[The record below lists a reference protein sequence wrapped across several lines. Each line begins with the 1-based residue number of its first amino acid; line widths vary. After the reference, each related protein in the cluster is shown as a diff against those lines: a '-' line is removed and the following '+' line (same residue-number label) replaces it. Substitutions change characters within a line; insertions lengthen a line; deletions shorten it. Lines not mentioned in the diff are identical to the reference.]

1 MNPILRDYVQGKT
14 RKREDSQLGEAGVDA
29 GVQSTSEPRAPAAAA
44 AADSGA
50 VVREEMNR
58 AGDTEA
64 GSRKEAE
71 DGGLIDRLGKGYDD
85 IFAGIGTSAVAGAGN
100 GGKKEEEGANGK
112 EDEVVVKEVIKGE
125 RDQKEEEEEEEEEE
139 DEDEPENRMLT
150 AKEALAAG
158 PKKTSFLP
166 SKRLTQKMADFKA
179 SGAAAS
185 PVKGK
190 QLGLTLEEQYGDAA
204 APQGGGAAGRMGMTL
219 GEVMARAA
227 ESAEMGGDGER
238 QAAQEP
244 PPPIQPKKAA
254 PLTGYLPPL

>member
-14 RKREDSQLGEAGVDA
+14 RKREDSKLGEAGVDA
-29 GVQSTSEPRAPAAAA
+29 GAQSNSEPRASAPPA

-50 VVREEMNR
+50 VVREEMSP

-71 DGGLIDRLGKGYDD
+71 EGGLIDRLSKGYDD
-85 IFAGIGTSAVAGAGN
+85 IFAGTGASASAGAGN
-100 GGKKEEEGANGK
+100 GGWKEGEGENGK
-112 EDEVVVKEVIKGE
+112 EDEVGVKEVIKGGG
-125 RDQKEEEEEEEEEE
+125 DQKEEEEEEEE
-139 DEDEPENRMLT
+139 EDEPENRMLT

-166 SKRLTQKMADFKA
+166 SKRLTQKMVDFKA

-190 QLGLTLEEQYGDAA
+190 QLGLTLEEQYGDGA
-204 APQGGGAAGRMGMTL
+204 APQGGGAARRMGMTL

-244 PPPIQPKKAA
+244 PPPIQPKKAVPVA
-254 PLTGYLPPL
+254 GYLPPL